1 MRKTDVLDTLEPL
14 RAVCKDELAEYK
26 VTELLDSLAQDSF
39 DKIHPY
45 KIENCAFRRKL
56 GPAKKCQADCYQQV
70 NVIRREYPQGAA
82 QIKFPQIDI
91 LCGIKFPQ

>member
-39 DKIHPY
+39 DKIHP
-45 KIENCAFRRKL
+45 
-56 GPAKKCQADCYQQV
+56 PATLV
-70 NVIRREYPQGAA
+70 ETHTGRH
-82 QIKFPQIDI
+82 
-91 LCGIKFPQ
+91 